1 MIVTMNTTTIS
12 EAKSH
17 LSALLRRVEQGETL
31 LILHRGRPVARLSP
45 ITAADDL
52 VDEDRLARL
61 ERTGLIRRA
70 LEPPDAQLLDEAA
83 PSLAEETGLLQA
95 VLAERAEE
103 R

>member
-1 MIVTMNTTTIS
+1 MNMTTIS

-17 LSALLRRVEQGETL
+17 LSALLRRVQQGETV
-31 LILHRGRPVARLSP
+31 LILHRGRAVARLSP

-61 ERTGLIRRA
+61 ERAGLIRRA
-70 LEPPDAQLLDEAA
+70 LEPPDARLLDEAVPVLTEA
-83 PSLAEETGLLQA
+83 TGLVQA
-95 VLAERAEE
+95 LLAERAEA